1 MEAKF
6 VARGGARRVA
16 CASARAAPAVSG
28 TRRRFRQQGRFRSER
43 LRRGVVVSTK
53 QQDEEAVETPETTIK
68 KFGLEVGLF
77 KTLTDKTKSD
87 GRKKADAK
95 TLLSKYGP
103 AYLLTS
109 ISFAIV
115 SFALC
120 YFLVSV
126 GIDVPA
132 LLSKIGLNAT
142 TTSENV
148 GKFAIAYAAHKAASP
163 IRFPP
168 TVALTPVVAK
178 LIGKKGSN
186 EEEEEEGKEESV

>member
-77 KTLTDKTKSD
+77 KVSAPSELFE
-87 GRKKADAK
+87 GR
-95 TLLSKYGP
+95 T
-103 AYLLTS
+103 
-109 ISFAIV
+109 
-115 SFALC
+115 
-120 YFLVSV
+120 
-126 GIDVPA
+126 
-132 LLSKIGLNAT
+132 
-142 TTSENV
+142 
-148 GKFAIAYAAHKAASP
+148 
-163 IRFPP
+163 R
-168 TVALTPVVAK
+168 
-178 LIGKKGSN
+178 
-186 EEEEEEGKEESV
+186 